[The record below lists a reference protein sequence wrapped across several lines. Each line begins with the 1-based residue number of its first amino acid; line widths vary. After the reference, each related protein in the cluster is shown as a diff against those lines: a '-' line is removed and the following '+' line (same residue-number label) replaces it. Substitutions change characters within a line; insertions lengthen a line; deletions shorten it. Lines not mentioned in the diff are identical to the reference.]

1 MLSHEE
7 HKRHVKSVRCAVL
20 TFSDSRNEESDDS
33 GKLIKDLLTESGHV
47 IVEYHV
53 IKDDLE
59 SIQKA
64 VQDLIASEVQAII
77 TNGGTGISKKDVT
90 IEAISGLLDKKLD
103 GFGDLFRF
111 LSYKHMGSAA
121 MMSRALAGT
130 TKSKIVICMPGS
142 VDAVE
147 LGMKKLI
154 LPELGHMVWEANR

>member
-20 TFSDSRNEESDDS
+20 TFSDSRTEESDDS
-33 GKLIKDLLTESGHV
+33 GKLIKNLLTESGHE
-47 IVEYHV
+47 IVTYHV
-53 IKDDLE
+53 LKDDLKA
-59 SIQKA
+59 IQKA
-64 VQDLIASEVQAII
+64 VQDLIASDVQVII

-90 IEAISGLLDKKLD
+90 IEAISELLDKKLE
-103 GFGDLFRF
+103 GFGDIFRF

-121 MMSRALAGT
+121 MMSRAIAGT
-130 TKSKIVICMPGS
+130 IKSKIVVCMPGS

-154 LPELGHMVWEANR
+154 LPELGHMVWETNK

>member
-1 MLSHEE
+1 MLSQEE

-47 IVEYHV
+47 IVEYQV

-121 MMSRALAGT
+121 MMSRALAGA

-147 LGMKKLI
+147 MGMKKLI